1 MKLIG
6 VRFSR
11 YNLTFS
17 RSFLY
22 VLILNY
28 LFKNVKKFANFLDN
42 FLKGGEEMRP
52 RRYPYS
58 GKKESTF
65 VKADPELVE
74 KILRNTS
81 YLECLQKKPINFQ
94 IDLLERISRLESQVI
109 SLANHEM
116 FKIPSSR
123 SSTA

>member
-22 VLILNY
+22 VLILNH

-42 FLKGGEEMRP
+42 FLKRKGE
-52 RRYPYS
+52 RRMV
-58 GKKESTF
+58 ESFLIGF
-65 VKADPELVE
+65 VFGSFLCYIVATLIGAVLDFK
-74 KILRNTS
+74 
-81 YLECLQKKPINFQ
+81 LQKWQQQSDKSNPTCKN
-94 IDLLERISRLESQVI
+94 
-109 SLANHEM
+109 
-116 FKIPSSR
+116 
-123 SSTA
+123 

>member
-22 VLILNY
+22 VLILNH

-42 FLKGGEEMRP
+42 FLKRKGE
-52 RRYPYS
+52 RRMANANVKVSYS
-58 GKKESTF
+58 LICKDLNEAIDAKNKIIANTLDDET
-65 VKADPELVE
+65 VE
-74 KILRNTS
+74 IKIEFLR
-81 YLECLQKKPINFQ
+81 
-94 IDLLERISRLESQVI
+94 DV
-109 SLANHEM
+109 
-116 FKIPSSR
+116 
-123 SSTA
+123 

>member
-22 VLILNY
+22 VLILNH

-42 FLKGGEEMRP
+42 FF
-52 RRYPYS
+52 
-58 GKKESTF
+58 KKE
-65 VKADPELVE
+65 VRYE
-74 KILRNTS
+74 
-81 YLECLQKKPINFQ
+81 
-94 IDLLERISRLESQVI
+94 
-109 SLANHEM
+109 
-116 FKIPSSR
+116 
-123 SSTA
+123 